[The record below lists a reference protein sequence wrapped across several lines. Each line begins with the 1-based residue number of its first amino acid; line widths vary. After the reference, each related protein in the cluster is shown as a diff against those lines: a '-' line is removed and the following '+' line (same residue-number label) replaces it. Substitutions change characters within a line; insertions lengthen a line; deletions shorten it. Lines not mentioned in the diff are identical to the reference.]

1 MVILSPP
8 AIPLIGDLLSHTLS
22 PLLSRLM
29 LPRSFRSRNDRKG
42 LGTTDN
48 GTIGALKGI
57 QATNHVGRTV
67 VLGSDIGV
75 QIAENQA
82 ATQKAVAAIRSIAKT
97 IMDVNEITVE
107 RIFDAVVK
115 TLASRK

>member
-1 MVILSPP
+1 MKYPQEVQALVLTSSYYCPTPRADVVILSPP

-48 GTIGALKGI
+48 GTIFAFRRYSAARSAWVSPDGGAC
-57 QATNHVGRTV
+57 RT
-67 VLGSDIGV
+67 
-75 QIAENQA
+75 
-82 ATQKAVAAIRSIAKT
+82 
-97 IMDVNEITVE
+97 
-107 RIFDAVVK
+107 
-115 TLASRK
+115 